1 MQYWLNFSRSLG
13 TLLNMRTRIL
23 SSSTTPVSVK
33 DMEKA
38 MQSIVHL
45 AMIREERM

>member
-1 MQYWLNFSRSLG
+1 MQHWPNFSGSLG

-23 SSSTTPVSVK
+23 NSSATPVSVK

-38 MQSIVHL
+38 MQSFVRL
-45 AMIREERM
+45 AMIWD